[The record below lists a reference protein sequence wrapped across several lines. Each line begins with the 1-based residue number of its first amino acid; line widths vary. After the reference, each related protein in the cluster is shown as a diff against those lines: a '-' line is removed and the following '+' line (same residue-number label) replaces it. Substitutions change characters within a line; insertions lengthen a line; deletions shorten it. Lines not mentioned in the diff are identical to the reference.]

1 MSLNRDP
8 IYTDLTKIS
17 FQNGT
22 VTFSKM
28 GEVCVQVIV

>member
-1 MSLNRDP
+1 MSLNRGSF
-8 IYTDLTKIS
+8 YTDLTKIS

-28 GEVCVQVIV
+28 GGEVCV